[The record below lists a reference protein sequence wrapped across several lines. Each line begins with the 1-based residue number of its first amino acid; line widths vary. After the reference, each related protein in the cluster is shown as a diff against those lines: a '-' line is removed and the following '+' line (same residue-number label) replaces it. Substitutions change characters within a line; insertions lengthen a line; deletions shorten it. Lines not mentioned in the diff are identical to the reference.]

1 MLKYPYIKEMH
12 KLSNTL
18 NEFDFE
24 YTWNVDSSMTD
35 SRGNISPAG
44 LQRICV
50 NTIEHHLV
58 NINLSVTHLMENYG
72 LSWILLSLTTH
83 ILSPIKLGDELVLHT
98 RHTNRKGVIYRRD
111 IEFMRNGEV
120 VAIAVSFSSILDIAQ
135 RRICTDKAVLDSLP
149 IPCDSEPMCE
159 AVSRHK
165 VKPEEFAFLEERA
178 VRPSW
183 IDPIGHVNNLRYS
196 EFIHDA
202 LPKELEASLESLKCI
217 SVYFTGE
224 LKKDDRFSV
233 LTKRDGNDF
242 EVMGIRLSDEK
253 PAFSAKL
260 SFE

>member
-1 MLKYPYIKEMH
+1 M
-12 KLSNTL
+12 SASL
-18 NEFDFE
+18 NEFE
-24 YTWNVDSSMTD
+24 YEYVWSVDSSMTD
-35 SRGNISPAG
+35 SHGNVSPGG

-50 NTIEHHLV
+50 NTIERHLV
-58 NINLSVTHLMENYG
+58 NIHLSVTHLMENYG
-72 LSWILLSLTTH
+72 LSWILLSLTTN

-111 IEFMRNGEV
+111 IEFRRNGEL
-120 VAIAVSFSSILDIAQ
+120 VAIAVSFSSILDIAE

-149 IPCDSEPMCE
+149 IPADSEPMCE
-159 AVSRHK
+159 AISRHK
-165 VKPEEFAFLEERA
+165 VKSEEFEFLEERA

-202 LPKELEASLESLKCI
+202 LPKDLEASLGSLKSI

-224 LKKDDRFSV
+224 LKKGDRFSV
-233 LTKRDGNDF
+233 LTKRKEGEF
-242 EVMGIRLSDEK
+242 EVLGIRLSDEK
-253 PAFSAKL
+253 TAFSAKL

>member
-1 MLKYPYIKEMH
+1 M
-12 KLSNTL
+12 SNVL

-24 YTWNVDSSMTD
+24 YNWSVDSSMTD
-35 SRGNISPAG
+35 SRGNISPSG

-50 NTIEHHLV
+50 NTIERHLV
-58 NINLSVTHLMENYG
+58 NIHLSVSHLMENYG
-72 LSWILLSLTTH
+72 LSWILLSLTSH
-83 ILSPIKLGDELVLHT
+83 ILRPIKLGDELILHT

-111 IEFMRNGEV
+111 IEFLRDGEL
-120 VAIAVSFSSILDIAQ
+120 VAVAVSFSSILDIAQ

-149 IPCDSEPMCE
+149 IPADSEPMCE
-159 AVSRHK
+159 AQSRHK
-165 VKPEEFAFLEERA
+165 VKPDDFELLEERA

-202 LPKELEASLESLKCI
+202 LPDDLESNLEGLKSI
-217 SVYFTGE
+217 SVFFTGE
-224 LKKDDRFSV
+224 LKKGDRFGI
-233 LTKRDGNDF
+233 LTKRDGSEF
-242 EVMGIRLSDEK
+242 EVLGIRHSDEK